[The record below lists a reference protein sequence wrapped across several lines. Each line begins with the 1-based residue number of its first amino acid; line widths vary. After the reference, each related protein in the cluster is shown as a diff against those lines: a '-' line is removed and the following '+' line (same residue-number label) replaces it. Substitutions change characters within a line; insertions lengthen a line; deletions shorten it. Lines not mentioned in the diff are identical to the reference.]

1 MTVEMITEIL
11 ENELKNAVE
20 VKDEKS
26 LHRYVSLLSENIV
39 SKHEHKTE
47 YYELKSD
54 LKEMLVFLRERF
66 DSIDKRFEA
75 VDKRFE
81 AVDKRFTSLQWFLGM
96 GFIVLSVLI
105 TLMQYLN

>member
-1 MTVEMITEIL
+1 MEVMTVEMITEIL

-26 LHRYVSLLSENIV
+26 LHRYVALLSENIV
-39 SKHEHKTE
+39 SKSEHKTE
-47 YYELKSD
+47 YNEIKSD
-54 LKEMLVFLRERF
+54 MKEMLVFMRERF
-66 DSIDKRFEA
+66 DSIE
-75 VDKRFE
+75 KRFE
-81 AVDKRFTSLQWFLGM
+81 AVDKRFTSLQWFMGM